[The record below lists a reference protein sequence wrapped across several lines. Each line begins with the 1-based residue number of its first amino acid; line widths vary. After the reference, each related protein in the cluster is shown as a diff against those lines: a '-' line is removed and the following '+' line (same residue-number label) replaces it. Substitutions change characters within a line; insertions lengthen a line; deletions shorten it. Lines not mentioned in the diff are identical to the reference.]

1 MYFLIISN
9 YIKTIYDDKNQKTEV
24 YYSRDRLLDFK
35 AILAIISS
43 NIWSDASNPILFIPS
58 NSLLLGIW
66 VSLVKFFKADF
77 KLVLYL

>member
-9 YIKTIYDDKNQKTEV
+9 YIKTIFDDKNQKTEV

-43 NIWSDASNPILFIPS
+43 NI
-58 NSLLLGIW
+58 
-66 VSLVKFFKADF
+66 
-77 KLVLYL
+77 

>member
-1 MYFLIISN
+1 MYFLII
-9 YIKTIYDDKNQKTEV
+9 IKYVKRIYDDKNQKTEV
-24 YYSRDRLLDFK
+24 YYNSDSLLDFK

-66 VSLVKFFKADF
+66 VSLVKLFKADF